1 MMTRRLCSPAAAWAA
16 TRTASRI
23 VAKRQRLVVM
33 RASSSSWRRVGRRRG
48 LLHQIRQTKAGD
60 GENFAQRLIQFL
72 LNIVGY
78 APLHGGD
85 HGIRRVPSDRQ
96 HEGEAKAA
104 RVGTVQ

>member
-23 VAKRQRLVVM
+23 VAKRQCLVVM

-60 GENFAQRLIQFL
+60 GENFAQRLFPFL
-72 LNIVGY
+72 VEIMGH
-78 APLHGGD
+78 APLQGGD
-85 HGIRRVPSDRQ
+85 TGTRGVPSDRHQ
-96 HEGEAKAA
+96 EG
-104 RVGTVQ
+104 